1 MKPQRK
7 QQKAREQ
14 KMNSKRVLCFLLG
27 AALILQT
34 PSTVYA
40 AETLT
45 YEQYKGGSGYS
56 STLKEQDYMVVEIST
71 EEDLRKLAE
80 NCILD
85 SWSGDKKVVLQND
98 IVLSMASEFSIPTFG
113 GIFDGGGFTISNV
126 KLTGNGSAA
135 GLFRYVQE
143 GAKVRNLTVT
153 GEISPSG
160 SQDQV
165 GGIVGVNY
173 GSIEN
178 CKFAGNVI
186 GDTEVGGIAGVNA
199 ESGEIRRCESSG
211 DVIGNHSA
219 GGIVGNNHGI
229 LNNCSNNGN
238 INTYSTEVTYELDDI
253 TMDNLEQIN
262 STSNVTAH
270 TDTGGIAGISDGKIY
285 YCSNSGAVGYQHVGY
300 NTGGIVGRLHQG
312 YLQNCTNTGYVQGRK
327 DVGGIVGQMEPF
339 LEIQYLSDK
348 LKELDTETDKFLDL
362 LDAAQKDISSYNK
375 QASAIARNISTNL
388 KDANGAGNSLTG
400 TATDLWYIYNQEL
413 NGVSNDMKTLNDDLN
428 KNNGGNNNDNNDN
441 IVINGAGIVAT
452 PPPDSTNTDTG
463 NDTGNDTGIIAD
475 EGGTDNAGDGNTGST
490 AADIVGNI
498 NDAIDGRIDGSNSN
512 NGNITVTVPNDTES
526 YKAALKKFGE
536 SAAKHLDNM
545 ANASSDRSGGIK
557 DNLDTLNKSL
567 DNAFDQLGQLG
578 DVLEAGTD
586 NTRDHVDDLMEQARV
601 LRRLVSEIRDDLFRY
616 EGISVEDTSDEAAS
630 KGEVNPGDPDAEDGA
645 AEPEGTEEARYD
657 TSSFQKGKVTLC
669 VNRGTVEADT
679 NVGGIVGQVAT
690 EYDFDPED
698 DITLTGSES
707 FDVEQTIKA
716 VVRDSRNF
724 GDVTGKKDYVG
735 GVVGKAEFGAVISC
749 ESYAPIESTG
759 GSYVGGIA
767 GSDNYA
773 IRSCYSMGRITGK
786 NNIGGIAG
794 EGCDIFYSY
803 AYNDLDMS
811 GEAQGSIAGKI
822 SDDGTLYG
830 NYYVEGGAGG
840 VDGIGYQGGATPL
853 SYEEFCSKEGV
864 PEAFTKFTIS
874 FQADGVEVASY
885 QCSYGDYLSED
896 QIPAVPEKD
905 GYYGVWPDY
914 DFSYITGNKVLEAE
928 YEEWTASIAS
938 AEKNDDNKPLVMA
951 EGNFYPNAALH
962 LQVEDDVY
970 TVALTNS
977 MEEDAPDVTGEVTL
991 RVFCEDADNAVVQI
1005 EQEGEFREVESTVI
1019 GTYRQFTMNVPGSF
1033 RVVEA
1038 EDSYTLAIVLGSVGG
1053 AVVILLMVLLAK
1065 KAAKRRKNRKQ
1076 AKCARKAEKAAEEN
1090 DTEND
1095 TKESSENEND
1105 PEGTETEGQV

>member
-1 MKPQRK
+1 
-7 QQKAREQ
+7 
-14 KMNSKRVLCFLLG
+14 MNSKRLLCFLLG

-34 PSTVYA
+34 PATAYA
-40 AETLT
+40 ADTLT
-45 YEQYKGGSGYS
+45 YEQYKGGSSYS
-56 STLKEQDYMVVEIST
+56 STLKEQDYAVIEIST
-71 EEDLRKLAE
+71 EEDLRNLAE
-80 NCILD
+80 NCVLD
-85 SWSGDKKVVLQND
+85 SWSRDKKVVLQND
-98 IVLSMASEFSIPTFG
+98 IALSMASEFSIPTFA

-126 KLTGNGSAA
+126 KLTGSGSAV

-143 GAKVRNLTVT
+143 GAKVRNLTVN
-153 GEISPSG
+153 GEVSPSG

-199 ESGEIRRCESSG
+199 ESGEIRRCESTAN
-211 DVIGNHSA
+211 VIGNHSA
-219 GGIVGNNHGI
+219 GGITGSNHGI
-229 LNNCSNNGN
+229 LNNCSNSGN
-238 INTYSTEVTYELDDI
+238 VNTYSTEVTYDLDDI

-262 STSNVTAH
+262 STSNVAAH

-285 YCSNSGAVGYQHVGY
+285 YCSNSGAIGYQHVGY

-362 LDAAQKDISSYNK
+362 LDATQKDASGYSK
-375 QASAIARNISTNL
+375 QISAIAKNISNNL
-388 KDANGAGNSLTG
+388 KDANGAGSSLTG
-400 TATDLWYIYNQEL
+400 TAADLWYIYNQEL
-413 NGVSNDMKTLNDDLN
+413 NGVSNDLKVLNDELN
-428 KNNGGNNNDNNDN
+428 KQADNDKNNGNSHDITLSGNNFW
-441 IVINGAGIVAT
+441 NGVDWGG
-452 PPPDSTNTDTG
+452 SG
-463 NDTGNDTGIIAD
+463 N
-475 EGGTDNAGDGNTGST
+475 
-490 AADIVGNI
+490 
-498 NDAIDGRIDGSNSN
+498 SNSDN
-512 NGNITVTVPNDTES
+512 GNGGVSGGNITITVPNDTES

-536 SAAKHLDNM
+536 NATKHLDNM
-545 ANASSDRSGGIK
+545 TNASGDRSGGIK
-557 DNLDTLNKSL
+557 DNLNTLNDRL
-567 DNAFDQLGQLG
+567 DKTFDQLGQLG
-578 DVLEAGTD
+578 DVLQAGTD
-586 NTRDHVDDLMEQARV
+586 STSAHVDELMDQARV

-616 EGISVEDTSDEAAS
+616 EGISVEDTSDESAS
-630 KGEVNPGDPDAEDGA
+630 SGEVNPGDPDAEDGA

-716 VVRDSRNF
+716 VVRDSRNL

-735 GVVGKAEFGAVISC
+735 GVVGKAEYGAIISC

-767 GSDNYA
+767 GSASYA
-773 IRSCYSMGRITGK
+773 IRSCYSMGKITGK

-811 GEAQGSIAGKI
+811 GESRGSIAGKV

-853 SYEEFCSKEGV
+853 SYQEFCSKDGV
-864 PEAFTKFTIS
+864 PDAFSQFTIT

-885 QCSYGDYLSED
+885 KCSYGDYLSAD
-896 QIPAVPEKD
+896 QIPEVPAKD

-928 YEEWTASIAS
+928 YQEWTASIAS

-951 EGNFYPNAALH
+951 VGNFYPNAALH
-962 LQVEDDVY
+962 LQADGDTY
-970 TVALTNS
+970 TVSLTNS
-977 MEEDAPDVTGEVTL
+977 MEDDAPDYTGEVTL
-991 RVFCEDADNAVVQI
+991 RVFCEDADNTVVQV
-1005 EQEGEFREVESTVI
+1005 EQDGEYREVESTVI
-1019 GTYRQFTMNVPGSF
+1019 GSYRQFAMEVPGTF
-1033 RVVEA
+1033 RTVEA
-1038 EDSYTLAIVLGSVGG
+1038 ESGHTLLTVLGIVGG
-1053 AVVILLMVLLAK
+1053 AAVILLIVLLGK
-1065 KAAKRRKNRKQ
+1065 KAAKRRKNRKH
-1076 AKCARKAEKAAEEN
+1076 AKKQSTPENMNSPENTNPAEPEESTGEDN
-1090 DTEND
+1090 A
-1095 TKESSENEND
+1095 
-1105 PEGTETEGQV
+1105 

>member
-1 MKPQRK
+1 MKTKPQKK

-14 KMNSKRVLCFLLG
+14 KMNSKRLLCFLLG

-34 PSTVYA
+34 PATAYA

-45 YEQYKGGSGYS
+45 YEQYRGGSGYS
-56 STLKEQDYMVVEIST
+56 STLKEQDYAVVEIST

-80 NCILD
+80 NCVLD
-85 SWSGDKKVVLQND
+85 SWSRDKKVVLQND
-98 IVLSMASEFSIPTFG
+98 IVLSMSSEFSIPTFA
-113 GIFDGGGFTISNV
+113 GIFDGNGYTISNV
-126 KLTGNGSAA
+126 KLTGNGSAV

-153 GEISPSG
+153 GEVSPSG

-211 DVIGNHSA
+211 NVIGNHSA
-219 GGIVGNNHGI
+219 GGITGSNHGI
-229 LNNCSNNGN
+229 LNNCSNSGN
-238 INTYSTEVTYELDDI
+238 INTYSTEVTYDLDDI

-262 STSNVTAH
+262 STSNVAAH

-285 YCSNSGAVGYQHVGY
+285 YCSNSGAIGYQHVGY

-348 LKELDTETDKFLDL
+348 LKQLDTETDKFLDL
-362 LDAAQKDISSYNK
+362 LDATQKDVSNYSR
-375 QASAIARNISTNL
+375 QASDIARYISTNL
-388 KDANGAGNSLTG
+388 KDANSAGSSLTG
-400 TATDLWYIYNQEL
+400 TAHDLWYIYNQEL
-413 NGVSNDMKTLNDDLN
+413 NGVSNDLKTLNDDLN
-428 KNNGGNNNDNNDN
+428 KQANDDKNNGNSHDVT
-441 IVINGAGIVAT
+441 I
-452 PPPDSTNTDTG
+452 SG
-463 NDTGNDTGIIAD
+463 NDIWNGID
-475 EGGTDNAGDGNTGST
+475 W
-490 AADIVGNI
+490 GNI
-498 NDAIDGRIDGSNSN
+498 GNNSN
-512 NGNITVTVPNDTES
+512 NNNGSVSGGNFTITVPDDTES

-536 SAAKHLDNM
+536 SATKHLDNM
-545 ANASSDRSGGIK
+545 TNASTDRSGGIK
-557 DNLDTLNKSL
+557 NNLDTLNNSL
-567 DNAFDQLGQLG
+567 DKAFDQLGQLG
-578 DVLEAGTD
+578 DVLQTGTD
-586 NTRDHVDDLMEQARV
+586 TTSDHVDALMDQARV
-601 LRRLVSEIRDDLFRY
+601 LRKLVSEIRDDLFRY
-616 EGISVEDTSDEAAS
+616 EGMSIEDTSDESAS
-630 KGEVNPGDPDAEDGA
+630 KGEVNPGDPDAEDGTT
-645 AEPEGTEEARYD
+645 EPEGTEEARYD

-669 VNRGTVEADT
+669 VNRGKVEADT

-698 DITLTGSES
+698 DITLTGAES

-716 VVRDSRNF
+716 VIRDSRNL

-735 GVVGKAEFGAVISC
+735 GVVGKAEYGAVISC

-759 GSYVGGIA
+759 GSYVGGVA
-767 GSDNYA
+767 GSASYA
-773 IRSCYSMGRITGK
+773 IRSCYSMGKITGK

-803 AYNDLDMS
+803 AYNELDLS
-811 GEAQGSIAGKI
+811 GEGQGSIAGKV

-830 NYYVEGGAGG
+830 NYYVEGGVGG
-840 VDGIGYQGGATPL
+840 VDGIGYEGGATPL
-853 SYEEFCSKEGV
+853 SYQEFSSKDGV
-864 PEAFTKFTIS
+864 PDTFSQFTIT

-885 QCSYGDYLSED
+885 KCSYGDYLSED
-896 QIPAVPEKD
+896 QIPEVPEKD
-905 GYYGVWPDY
+905 GCYGVWPDY

-928 YEEWTASIAS
+928 YQEWTASIAS
-938 AEKNDDNKPLVMA
+938 TEKNDDNKALVMA

-962 LQVEDDVY
+962 LQVDGNTY
-970 TVALTNS
+970 TVSLTNS
-977 MEEDAPDVTGEVTL
+977 MEEDAPDYTGEVTL
-991 RVFCEDADNAVVQI
+991 RVYCDDVDNAVVEV
-1005 EQEGEFREVESTVI
+1005 EQDGAYVEVESTVI
-1019 GTYRQFTMNVPGSF
+1019 GSYRQFTMEVPGSF

-1038 EDSYTLAIVLGSVGG
+1038 EGSHTLMIVLCIIGG
-1053 AVVILLMVLLAK
+1053 AAVILLIVLLGK
-1065 KAAKRRKNRKQ
+1065 KAAKRGKNRRQ
-1076 AKCARKAEKAAEEN
+1076 AKRNRKAGKAAEE
-1090 DTEND
+1090 E
-1095 TKESSENEND
+1095 KE
-1105 PEGTETEGQV
+1105 